1 MTDKEK
7 IMKALKK
14 ADAALKKADAAGNT
28 EEKAIINEDAK
39 RLTKMYKEAD
49 GVIEQKPQRSITEEL
64 GRQVGLTGRYALE
77 GGGSILDLLAT
88 PIRGGINMAS
98 EAVGSDYKIPE
109 ISIGKKIS
117 DIVGLPN
124 PETPL
129 ERVVGEGSKFLT
141 SVAAPAGLLKYAMP
155 TSTTGQATKKLLTEN
170 IGKQG
175 TAATSAGVAMQG
187 VEEMGG
193 GTAAQITAALPAAL
207 FSPYA
212 AEKAIIKPVS
222 SLYKKLT
229 SAKNSVN
236 QSQAVNNVLDNVL
249 TNNNIKLADLSDDVI
264 VQVKRDIDEA
274 LKVNPNISSE
284 ALRRLIDYRV
294 VGATPKQGTL
304 TLDPAKITK
313 EKNTAKIGANS
324 NDPNAQRL
332 AQIENENNQILL
344 KNLDG
349 LGADKAV
356 EPQTFGKILF
366 QKIEDFNNKQKEII
380 SNLYKQIKDD
390 GGLSAKYDSK
400 LFIDKTKVALTRHER
415 FLPTEFKGILDD
427 IKTGKVVLDVNE
439 AAQIKTLLA
448 TAMRSTADGNIK
460 TALRIVRE
468 QIENAN
474 LLPNQKLGKEALK
487 AEKKAR
493 RYTYEY
499 KKLIDSIPALKQ
511 LNNSRTV
518 INQDNFFEKI
528 IIRSTGDELAKTFK
542 LLDPSFK
549 ESIKQNVIAYLKSK
563 ASGGRPNEIA
573 NLSGST
579 LQKELRNLGNKKL
592 NLIFTKAE
600 IAKLKSIGNVASYEQ
615 VIPKGAAV
623 NTSNTASALRG
634 LSEVLGESTL
644 VNRLPLGNLIV
655 GSPARNLALR
665 KNALEPLNVPSAIQG
680 FTPNRVR
687 TRDLLSPYTSSMYGS
702 LLDDDE
708 IPTITIRGGGA
719 KFK

>member
-7 IMKALKK
+7 IME
-14 ADAALKKADAAGNT
+14 ALKKADAAGNV
-28 EEKAIINEDAK
+28 EDAK
-39 RLTKMYKEAD
+39 KLTKMYREAD
-49 GVIEQKPQRSITEEL
+49 FVIEQKSKRSVPDEL
-64 GRQVGLTGRYALE
+64 ARQAGLTGRYILE

-88 PIRGGINMAS
+88 PIRGVMNMAPKI
-98 EAVGSDYKIPE
+98 VGSDYRIPE
-109 ISIGKKIS
+109 ISIGKKLS
-117 DIVGLPN
+117 DIAELPN

-129 ERVVGEGSKFLT
+129 ERVVGEGSKFLS
-141 SVAAPAGLLKYAMP
+141 SVAVPGGALKSATP
-155 TSTTGQATKKLLTEN
+155 TSATGQGTKKLFTES

-175 TAATSAGVAMQG
+175 VAATSSGIAMQG

-193 GTAAQITAALPAAL
+193 GTGTQLAVGLPTALIAPKTFEKTVVKPA
-207 FSPYA
+207 
-212 AEKAIIKPVS
+212 S
-222 SLYKKLT
+222 SLYKKFT
-229 SAKNSVN
+229 TAKQSVN

-284 ALRRLIDYRV
+284 ALKRLIDYRV
-294 VGATPKQGTL
+294 VGATPKQGTV

-313 EKNTAKIGANS
+313 EKNTAKLGANS

-344 KNLDG
+344 KNLDD

-400 LFIDKTKVALTRHER
+400 QFIDKTNVALTRHER
-415 FLPTEFKGILDD
+415 FLPAEFKGILND

-448 TAMRSTADGNIK
+448 TAMRSTADGNVK
-460 TALRIVRE
+460 AALRIVRE

-474 LLPNQKLGKEALK
+474 LLPNQKLGKAALK
-487 AEKKAR
+487 AEKEAR

-511 LNNSRTV
+511 LNNSRAV
-518 INQDNFFEKI
+518 VNQDTFFEKI
-528 IIRSTGDELAKTFK
+528 IMRSTGDELEKTFK
-542 LLDPSFK
+542 ILDPSFK
-549 ESIKQNVIAYLKSK
+549 QAVKNNVIAYLKSK

-644 VNRLPLGNLIV
+644 VNRLPLGNLLI

-665 KNALEPLNVPSAIQG
+665 KNALEPLNISPAMQG
-680 FTPNRVR
+680 LTPNRIR
-687 TRDLLSPYTSSMYGS
+687 TRDLLSPYTSSMYG
-702 LLDDDE
+702 LLDDGDEE

-719 KFK
+719 G

>member
-1 MTDKEK
+1 M
-7 IMKALKK
+7 
-14 ADAALKKADAAGNT
+14 
-28 EEKAIINEDAK
+28 
-39 RLTKMYKEAD
+39 
-49 GVIEQKPQRSITEEL
+49 
-64 GRQVGLTGRYALE
+64 
-77 GGGSILDLLAT
+77 
-88 PIRGGINMAS
+88 
-98 EAVGSDYKIPE
+98 
-109 ISIGKKIS
+109 
-117 DIVGLPN
+117 
-124 PETPL
+124 
-129 ERVVGEGSKFLT
+129 
-141 SVAAPAGLLKYAMP
+141 
-155 TSTTGQATKKLLTEN
+155 
-170 IGKQG
+170 
-175 TAATSAGVAMQG
+175 
-187 VEEMGG
+187 
-193 GTAAQITAALPAAL
+193 
-207 FSPYA
+207 
-212 AEKAIIKPVS
+212 
-222 SLYKKLT
+222 YKKLT
-229 SAKNSVN
+229 SAKKSVN

-284 ALRRLIDYRV
+284 ALKRLIDYRV

-313 EKNTAKIGANS
+313 EKNTAKLGANS

-344 KNLDG
+344 KNLDEM
-349 LGADKAV
+349 GADKSV

-390 GGLSAKYDSK
+390 GGLAAKYDSK
-400 LFIDKTKVALTRHER
+400 LFLDKTKVALTRHER

-427 IKTGKVVLDVNE
+427 IRAGKVVLDVNE

-448 TAMRSTADGNIK
+448 TAMRSTADGNVK

-468 QIENAN
+468 QLENAN
-474 LLPNQKLGKEALK
+474 LLPNQKLGKAALK
-487 AEKKAR
+487 AEKEAR
-493 RYTYEY
+493 KYTYEY
-499 KKLIDSIPALKQ
+499 KKLIDSVPALKQ

-549 ESIKQNVIAYLKSK
+549 QAIKNNVIAYLKSK

-623 NTSNTASALRG
+623 NTSNTASAFRG

-644 VNRLPLGNLIV
+644 VNRLPLGNLLI

-680 FTPNRVR
+680 LTPNRVR
-687 TRDLLSPYTSSMYGS
+687 TKDLLSPYTSSMYG
-702 LLDDDE
+702 LLDEDAF
-708 IPTITIRGGGA
+708 PTITIRGGGD